1 MNDTATN
8 ELQTMIAE
16 TAQRL
21 FSDNV
26 TRELLEGFEQ
36 GQWPQAL
43 WTLVSDSG
51 FVHALAPESAGGIG
65 AGWIDVQPILRA
77 LGYWQVPLPL
87 GETLLASLLLA
98 RAGIEIPEGP
108 LTVIEQGRGAALVLS
123 RAGTTVRVD
132 GTASAVPW
140 ARHCRWLVISGRLDG
155 MPVLLLLDREQ
166 PGKVVLQ
173 EKQNLAREPRDDL
186 RFDGAICHAHA
197 GEAIPGLAEP
207 VWTLGALVRAVAM
220 AGAVESLLHQ
230 SSRYATERVQF
241 GRPIASYQ
249 AIQQSLAVLAGD
261 SAAAGMAALVATGSA
276 PTGGGRFEP
285 AGEDG
290 RQGDHQGEHREGPK
304 VETKDGPQDGA
315 AAAGAASAL
324 FDIAVA
330 KVRVGEAANRATS
343 IAHQVHGAIGFTY
356 EHSLHYATRR
366 LWSWRGEFG
375 SESQWAE
382 RLGEAAIAAG
392 SAGFWPGITQRRLV
406 A

>member
-65 AGWIDVQPILRA
+65 AGWADVQPILRA

-98 RAGIEIPEGP
+98 RAGIEIPQGP

-123 RAGTTVRVD
+123 RAGTTVHVD

-155 MPVLLLLDREQ
+155 APVLLLLDREQ
-166 PGKVVLQ
+166 PGKVTLQ

-186 RFDGAICHAHA
+186 RFEGAICHAHA

-276 PTGGGRFEP
+276 PTGGGWSES
-285 AGEDG
+285 
-290 RQGDHQGEHREGPK
+290 
-304 VETKDGPQDGA
+304 
-315 AAAGAASAL
+315 AGAASAL